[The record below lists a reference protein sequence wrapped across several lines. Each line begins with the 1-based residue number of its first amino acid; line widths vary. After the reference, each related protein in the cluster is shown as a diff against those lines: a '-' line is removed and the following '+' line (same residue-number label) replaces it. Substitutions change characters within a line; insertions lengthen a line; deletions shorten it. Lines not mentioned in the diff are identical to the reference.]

1 MYFQVDLA
9 SCPAEVAQFVMEV
22 TIQLCTKYHSQPLH
36 RDTTPRKYK
45 SLFHPSS
52 LLQQSIL
59 SVLKEL
65 SKWEGIPTPEDF
77 LMSVDNSALKYK
89 ESCEEVATGMGFKSD
104 IDKFLTEGDGFVCTV
119 WKREVETLFTPRHHL
134 EVVGVL
140 RQIIVACSQ
149 AVDQVIWT
157 HTTNQLTPI
166 SFLSST

>member
-1 MYFQVDLA
+1 MRLSMYFQVDLA

-52 LLQQSIL
+52 LLQQSVGCQMVRSCMFVWNVMNDDSLVQIL

-104 IDKFLTEGDGFVCTV
+104 IDK
-119 WKREVETLFTPRHHL
+119 
-134 EVVGVL
+134 
-140 RQIIVACSQ
+140 
-149 AVDQVIWT
+149 
-157 HTTNQLTPI
+157 
-166 SFLSST
+166 